1 MKELSTEIIEI
12 GGIEYTLFLNR
23 KGIVI
28 FERASK
34 LLKTAKELFKTS
46 DDNDVDVLGDID
58 PFKYYEDKESEEEK
72 QIEIIRNI
80 IKKFYWIALYTNY
93 KFNEQKVSE
102 LIDQAEKEY
111 GLEQL
116 IQLSNK
122 MIEEVNNNPENVQA
136 IKKLKALQPKNE
148 DTI

>member
-93 KFNEQKVSE
+93 KFNERMKIKFSK
-102 LIDQAEKEY
+102 I
-111 GLEQL
+111 
-116 IQLSNK
+116 INK
-122 MIEEVNNNPENVQA
+122 KINYC
-136 IKKLKALQPKNE
+136 
-148 DTI
+148 